1 MSKLIFTLFG
11 AALILSFASPEA
23 FAKQHHVRNTNAP
36 AYVLPQTAPGAPDG
50 ADAGANCVSM
60 GMYSDNDPNVYRDG
74 QCRDDVN
81 PHGG

>member
-1 MSKLIFTLFG
+1 MPKLIFTLFG
-11 AALILSFASPEA
+11 AALIVSFASPEA
-23 FAKQHHVRNTNAP
+23 FAKEHH
-36 AYVLPQTAPGAPDG
+36 VLPQAAPGA
-50 ADAGANCVSM
+50 AARAGAGENCASM

>member
-11 AALILSFASPEA
+11 AALIVSLASPEA

-36 AYVLPQTAPGAPDG
+36 AYALPQAAPGAPDG
-50 ADAGANCVSM
+50 TDCASM